1 MSISSAVI
9 RGFMR
14 EGCKRLRVAI
24 SSGRRLHQILRG
36 VYGVTFSN
44 PVMKWSFNV
53 TIYFS
58 ASSVDACLA
67 GKVGVQVY
75 AVHNRVSIFLR
86 MCDVSK

>member
-1 MSISSAVI
+1 M
-9 RGFMR
+9 
-14 EGCKRLRVAI
+14 EGYC
-24 SSGRRLHQILRG
+24 SD
-36 VYGVTFSN
+36 TDDD

-75 AVHNRVSIFLR
+75 AVHNRVFIFLR